1 MHTKGDTTKVN
12 VLFGE
17 TVHYI
22 KSDDPN
28 YYWISFLNLASFIPP
43 FSFAPP
49 AKCLYLMPYV
59 RQVSEDKNKKIVYF

>member
-43 FSFAPP
+43 F
-49 AKCLYLMPYV
+49 YLLLRQSV
-59 RQVSEDKNKKIVYF
+59 FTCHADIRQVSEDKNKKIVYF